1 MNWSRGRLGQPRL
14 SFGRRSSCDVLPDR
28 AVKPRVLL
36 INLVGLCL
44 LAAAWAAGGAGLV
57 LNADRLH
64 AAPAI
69 AALTLLGVT
78 LCWRG
83 KWEAAEWLADKL
95 PVIGLI
101 GTVLGVLLAIQ
112 DAQSMDLDA
121 AKLQLFSEIGR
132 SLVANLLGIAG
143 YAWLSLVIKVCR
155 P

>member
-1 MNWSRGRLGQPRL
+1 M
-14 SFGRRSSCDVLPDR
+14 
-28 AVKPRVLL
+28 
-36 INLVGLCL
+36 
-44 LAAAWAAGGAGLV
+44 AAAWGAGGADLV

-69 AALTLLGVT
+69 GGLTLLGVMF
-78 LCWRG
+78 CWQG
-83 KWEAAEWLADKL
+83 KWEAAEWLSDKL
-95 PVIGLI
+95 PVVGLI

-121 AKLQLFSEIGR
+121 AKLKLFSEIGR

-143 YAWLSLVIKVCR
+143 YAWISLMIKVCR